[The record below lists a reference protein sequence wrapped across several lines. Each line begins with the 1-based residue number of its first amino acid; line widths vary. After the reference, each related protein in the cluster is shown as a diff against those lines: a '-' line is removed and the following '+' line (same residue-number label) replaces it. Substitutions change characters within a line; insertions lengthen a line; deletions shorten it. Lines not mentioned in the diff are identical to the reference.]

1 MCFIYLPGYVNG
13 QNVTHSTNSSVRQ
26 GNTLAVKPG
35 ALISDTLLGTIVG
48 GIIGFGSAIGA
59 SQIQYY
65 ITRPIISI
73 KEETTEAYILN
84 EPETPAK
91 EINID
96 FSQLTQ
102 YRYAYHC
109 TRITVE
115 NKGWTAAED
124 CKASLII
131 KHQQERVAWMIPNK
145 DFTVIINAHDEEQID
160 LCAFYLGYRI
170 FTTERGYQW
179 NPSGELQGRPYLSP
193 ELIEAEL
200 KVSVKNAKQCTK
212 KIWIRPSPDNHGK
225 MVKFKREV

>member
-1 MCFIYLPGYVNG
+1 MPDVFIYLPGHVNG

-73 KEETTEAYILN
+73 KEETTEVYILN

-109 TRITVE
+109 T
-115 NKGWTAAED
+115 
-124 CKASLII
+124 
-131 KHQQERVAWMIPNK
+131 
-145 DFTVIINAHDEEQID
+145 
-160 LCAFYLGYRI
+160 
-170 FTTERGYQW
+170 
-179 NPSGELQGRPYLSP
+179 
-193 ELIEAEL
+193 
-200 KVSVKNAKQCTK
+200 
-212 KIWIRPSPDNHGK
+212 
-225 MVKFKREV
+225 